1 MKAAGMHICP
11 SSAELVVKVH
21 QLHRALV
28 REGATFDGD
37 LIGALDL
44 ATIQARAKTL
54 GTGIPLMEKP
64 DSVITRVS
72 DARYITDE
80 GIEAIDVEMHYGDP
94 NGNGKTVCLPFLSL
108 TQISDQHRRLT
119 AY

>member
-1 MKAAGMHICP
+1 MKAAGVHICP

-37 LIGALDL
+37 LIDALDL
-44 ATIQARAKTL
+44 ATIQARAKTF

-72 DARYITDE
+72 DVRYFTDE

-94 NGNGKTVCLPFLSL
+94 NGNGKTACLPFLSL

>member
-37 LIGALDL
+37 LIDALDL
-44 ATIQARAKTL
+44 ATIQARAKTF

-72 DARYITDE
+72 DPKYITDE
-80 GIEAIDVEMHYGDP
+80 GIEAIDVGIHYGNP
-94 NGNGKTVCLPFLSL
+94 EGGGKTVWLPFLCL
-108 TQISDQHRRLT
+108 IQITDQCRRLI